1 MNTYL
6 DEHIA
11 RERIAEAR
19 AAAAQLSL
27 VRHFAS
33 VRRPMREI
41 LGHALIRLGHWVAG
55 RAQRHTRARRV
66 TA

>member
-11 RERIAEAR
+11 KERIAEAR
-19 AAAAQLSL
+19 AAAAHRL
-27 VRHFAS
+27 VRDFATA
-33 VRRPMREI
+33 RRPIRVI
-41 LGHALIRLGHWVAG
+41 LGYALIRVGQWVAG
-55 RAQRHTRARRV
+55 RERGHTHGRRV

>member
-11 RERIAEAR
+11 KARIAEAR

-27 VRHFAS
+27 VRDFATA
-33 VRRPMREI
+33 RRPIRVT
-41 LGHALIRLGHWVAG
+41 LGHALIRVGHWVAG
-55 RAQRHTRARRV
+55 REQRHTHPGRV